1 LTYSAGFALTFR
13 WYSMRLPGTHAA
25 ANNAHESGRLLDV
38 FLDWRPATR
47 SFGEIPRQTF
57 A

>member
-1 LTYSAGFALTFR
+1 
-13 WYSMRLPGTHAA
+13 MQLPGTLAA